1 MRLALVI
8 SSLQAGGAERVMATL
23 ASAWAERGDD
33 VTLITLDAAE
43 HDFYPLDPRVRRV
56 SLNLCKATHGVVEKL
71 RTGYRRV
78 AALRRSLREIE
89 ADVVI
94 SFADRTNLLILLA
107 AWRLPIPVIVS
118 ERIDPRY
125 EPCPWHV
132 HAGRRLL
139 YPLADAIVVQ
149 TKAVAAW
156 AGQLVSPARVAIIP
170 NPVPAESRR
179 HSLDVHHTISAVG
192 RLHRQKGFDVL
203 IEAFAR
209 IAERH
214 PQWSLE
220 IFGEGPEWQR
230 LETLIHDRRLS
241 GRVKLRGV
249 VVDIKS
255 QLVNADLFVL
265 SSRYE
270 GFPNALVEA
279 MSCGCPVIATDCP
292 SGPAEIIRPEHDGL
306 LVPPDDAE
314 TLAASMIRLIGNEA
328 ERRRLG
334 ANAARIHERFGLA
347 KILAIW
353 DSLFSRVLAERGA
366 TEKNSRKIVPPLP
379 AKRVA

>member
-8 SSLQAGGAERVMATL
+8 ASLQAGGAERVMATL

-33 VTLITLDAAE
+33 VTLITLDTAA
-43 HDFYPLDPRVRRV
+43 HDFYPLDSRVRRMP
-56 SLNLCKATHGVVEKL
+56 LNLYKATHGVVDKL
-71 RTGYRRV
+71 RTGFRRV
-78 AALRRSLREIE
+78 AELRRALRETN
-89 ADVVI
+89 ADVAI
-94 SFADRTNLLILLA
+94 SFADRTNLLTLLA
-107 AWRLPIPVIVS
+107 AWGLPLPVIVS

-125 EPCPWHV
+125 EPCPGHIRAV
-132 HAGRRLL
+132 RRLL
-139 YPLADAIVVQ
+139 YPRTDAIVVQ
-149 TKAVAAW
+149 TAAVAAW
-156 AGQLVSPARVAIIP
+156 AEHVVARDRVAIIP

-179 HSLDVHHTISAVG
+179 HSLNVQNTIAAVG

-203 IEAFAR
+203 IAAFAR

-214 PQWSLE
+214 SQWSLE
-220 IFGEGPEWQR
+220 IFGAGPERQR
-230 LETLIHDRRLS
+230 LEMLIQDLKMS
-241 GRVKLRGV
+241 GRVHLRGV
-249 VVDIKS
+249 VTDVKS

-314 TLAASMIRLIGNEA
+314 MLAASMSRLIGNEA

-347 KILAIW
+347 KVLEIW
-353 DSLFSRVLAERGA
+353 DSLFARVLAERGA
-366 TEKNSRKIVPPLP
+366 TASNVRKTVPPVP